1 MTIGFEQIKKERK
14 KKQLCAERIIKIGE
28 GNCSCEIWF
37 MGGKGKGKN
46 DFPACEVKI
55 FVAFS
60 AGVTDGSISRVEPS
74 HGLLIPCRTSTHI
87 GSSAVT
93 GSRPKPAFFFS
104 CRDICIIC

>member
-1 MTIGFEQIKKERK
+1 
-14 KKQLCAERIIKIGE
+14 
-28 GNCSCEIWF
+28 
-37 MGGKGKGKN
+37 MGGVREN

-60 AGVTDGSISRVEPS
+60 AGVTDGSISGVEPS

-93 GSRPKPAFFFS
+93 GSRPKPTFFLEEIYVLSVKKKLAMDFCKTKPMLS
-104 CRDICIIC
+104 L